1 MSGWH
6 QSRVGARTTRPAAS
20 RLLAVLAL
28 AAGLFGAGQAAAQNR
43 CTLTAADIPS
53 LSVPSGSS
61 NAVILDTS
69 NATTIA
75 TMNTL
80 CPGGG
85 MNNFGF
91 EAASP
96 SQDIANNNVITLPS
110 GSTIKRTTAGTT
122 RTLTYSTGPGVS
134 GSETVSPFVAAAGF
148 RDAGQTLSVAGRT
161 VRFYPLGSAVG
172 VYFTVVVTVTAPDAP
187 TAALTSLSPNP
198 IYAGGS
204 STVTITLT
212 NPNGAALSGVA
223 DTINL
228 PGNVTV
234 ASSPGASTTC
244 GGTLTATA
252 GAGTVTL
259 AGGALA
265 GNASCTLTFNVTS
278 SVAAAYTIPS
288 GTPSATG
295 ANAGSPGTTATLTV
309 NATPAA
315 PTISAA
321 WDQANLAVGGNRT
334 LTVTIANPNG
344 GVQLTGVGFNIGTL
358 DAALSGSS
366 PGTTCTGG
374 TATYTGGSRQL
385 SLSGGTLNGG
395 ASCTVTLTVTSV
407 TPGTYSFATGTVFA
421 TGPVPLTG
429 TTATTGNLTV
439 WSPPTISVTATSPIT
454 VGAASTV
461 QLGFANSNSG
471 SLTGVGTTV
480 TLPANVVIAT
490 PAGVVNNCGGTV
502 TAVAGGG
509 TATLS
514 GGSVTGGGNCTVA
527 FEVTSSVA
535 ATYSIPTG
543 TPTSTQGG
551 NGVAGTSATL
561 VVNGAAPVISGF
573 TASAVAYGSTGNA
586 IDVATGTAPTGS
598 PTSWNI
604 SKTAGGSFGAT
615 AESANSPAGV
625 VNVSINTGTGA
636 VTYAAPT
643 GYRGNDVFYVRAT
656 NATGDSNVAAVT
668 VPVGNPTL
676 STSLTGSGVRGTA
689 LAGVAVV
696 TTGGQSPYSCG
707 APSVPMPAGVTLNAD
722 CTITGTPTVSGS
734 TSFRVNVTDSS
745 TGTGPFT
752 QQGPV
757 LVLDIVPPAPTITS
771 LAPNTGAT
779 AGGTSVQI
787 NGTNFDPGQVTAV
800 TWDGGPIAHSVDA
813 GGTFITVTTPAH
825 AAGAVNVSVTTT
837 GGTTSNA
844 VFTYIATPAAPVVTA
859 PANGATINNATPSY
873 QGTSGNNLTI
883 TVYVDGTSIGTTI
896 SSAGG
901 AWSLAQPTAL
911 SDGAHSVRATAT
923 DNGVTSGFSSTN
935 SFTVDAAAPAAPVL
949 LTPANGSTTN
959 DNTPTITGT
968 AEANATV
975 TVSID
980 GAPAGTTA
988 AAAGGA
994 WSFTPGTPLSTGA
1007 HTVSATATDQ
1017 AGNTSPPSN
1026 TNSFT
1031 VDTTPPAAP
1040 VLVTP
1045 ANGSTTDATPTF
1057 SGTAEP
1063 NATVT
1068 VIVDGAPV
1076 GTTPADAGGNW
1087 SRVSAA
1093 LAIGAHTVRATATDA
1108 AGNTSPSSNT
1118 NNFTVAAIPTVT
1130 GLSPDLGATA
1140 GGTSVT
1146 ITGANLTGAT
1156 AVNFGATPATAFT
1169 VNSATSI
1176 TATAPAGA
1184 AGTVNV
1190 TVTTPAGT
1198 SATAAA
1204 NQYTYVSGPAIGTI
1218 TPDAGPLAGGNS
1230 VVLTGTGFT
1239 GTTAVTFGGTP
1250 ATAFTVNS
1258 ATQITA
1264 TVPAGSA
1271 GAAIVVVTTPGGTAS
1286 GTYTYL
1292 AAPTVTSLSPSS
1304 GSTAGGT
1311 SVSVTGTGFTGATA
1325 VTFGA
1330 TPATS
1335 FTVNS
1340 ATSITAV
1347 APAGSGIVNVRVTTA
1362 GGTSATSAGNQFN
1375 YVAVPTVTAL
1385 APNSGPATGGT
1396 SVTLTGTNLTGATA
1410 VRFGAA
1416 NAASFTVNSA
1426 TSITATSPAGSGTVN
1441 VTVDTAGGTSAAGAG
1456 NQYVYIGAPA
1466 VTGVSPNQGPTGGG
1480 TVVTVSGSGFA
1491 GATAVHFG
1499 ANPAASFTVNN
1510 ATSITATA
1518 PAGAAATVDI
1528 TVTSGGGT
1536 SATGAA
1542 DRYTYV
1548 TAPIASDRSVAV
1560 SFNTATPIDLSGSI
1574 TGIHTSIAIGTAPAH
1589 GTTSIA
1595 GDVVT
1600 YTPAAGYFG
1609 ADSFTYT
1616 ATGPGGT
1623 SAPATVS
1630 LTVGTPPA
1638 PVAANKPGVTV
1649 AYNSGGTAI
1658 DLSGSITGIHTSIAV
1673 ATAPAHGTTS
1683 IAGDVVTYTP
1693 AAGYFGADSFTYTAT
1708 GPGGTS
1714 PPATVSLTVGTPPA
1728 PVATDKAG
1736 VAVAYNSSGTAIDLS
1751 GSITGIHTSV
1761 AVATAPAHGTTS
1773 VAGDIVTYTPTA
1785 GYGGADSFTYTATGP
1800 GGTSAPATVSL
1811 TVSAPTITLTLAA
1824 LPDATQDSAYNVQL
1838 TASGG
1843 TAPYTYTRSAG
1854 TLPAGITLSA
1864 AGLIA
1869 GTPTE
1874 NGSFTFTAT
1883 ARDSSSGAGPFS
1895 GSKSYTLVVAPPP
1908 PPTVVD
1914 APSTSVPSATIGQS
1928 QSVDINLSNLASG
1941 NYTEIRIDT
1950 QPQHGTATLR
1960 QVAGAGGAPAQWIA
1974 TYQPAINFAGVD
1986 RFTFVA
1992 VGPGGTSSPAN
2003 VTINVVGAVPEAP
2016 SLTASTI
2023 AGQEITVDLTA
2034 MARQGPFTGAA
2045 IVSISPANS
2054 ATAVLV
2060 EGGTPAARTYQMRIK
2075 PDGRFSGAAVVTY
2088 TLANQ
2093 FGSSAPATV
2102 TVTVTARPDPSQDPN
2117 VRGLVAAQAD
2127 ATKRFASAQ
2136 LDNFNRRNEQ
2146 LHNGGGAG
2154 TGSSIGISLGSSDRQ
2169 VLQRPGERPAIP
2181 DAVAIKMGHAMA
2193 TLGAERASGLL
2204 ETGETNIGGPRR
2216 GATDGTILGGLR
2228 ARGGALSPGRSDASG
2243 GGSVDS
2249 DADGS
2254 NGERAKGSLA
2264 IWSGGA
2270 IQIGTR
2276 DATSGRAR
2284 LSMTSS
2290 GLSAGADVKL
2300 GDGAIFG
2307 LGGGY
2312 GGQRINIGE
2321 DEQARLTG
2329 HSWIGAA
2336 YGSVRPFDGTFIDG
2350 VAGIGRLDF
2359 STRRTAV
2366 NNQLAT
2372 GSRDGT
2378 MRFGSLSLGMDHNGE
2393 KSVFSAYA
2401 RAEYI
2406 AATLRAYSES
2416 GAGLYNLK
2424 FSERDLTSFSSVLGF
2439 RGSIRI
2445 DTAAGILKPRARFE
2459 WRHEFENGG
2468 SQFLDY
2474 ADLAGFTYRISD
2486 TGWLRDA
2493 LSPELGIGLETDG
2506 WIFGADVTGQFGEGS
2521 RSATLRLSLG
2531 KEF

>member
-1 MSGWH
+1 M
-6 QSRVGARTTRPAAS
+6 S
-20 RLLAVLAL
+20 RLLTAFAL
-28 AAGLFGAGQAAAQNR
+28 ATGLFGAGQAAAQNR
-43 CTLTAADIPS
+43 CTLTSADIPS
-53 LSVPSGSS
+53 LSVPAGSA
-61 NAVILDTS
+61 NVVILDT
-69 NATTIA
+69 ADPTTLS

-122 RTLTYSTGPGVS
+122 RTLTYSTGPGVA

-172 VYFTVVVTVTAPDAP
+172 VYFTVVVNVTAPNAP
-187 TAALTSLSPNP
+187 TAAVTSLSPNP
-198 IYAGGS
+198 IYAGQS

-212 NPNGAALSGVA
+212 NPNGVALAGVA
-223 DTINL
+223 NAINL
-228 PGNVTV
+228 PANVIV
-234 ASSPGASTTC
+234 AGTPGASTSC

-252 GAGTVTL
+252 GASTVTL
-259 AGGALA
+259 SGGTLA
-265 GNASCTLTFNVTS
+265 ANASCTLTFNVTS
-278 SVAAAYTIPS
+278 SVVAAYTISS

-295 ANAGSPGTTATLTV
+295 ANAGSAGTTATLTV
-309 NATPAA
+309 SAAPAA

-321 WDQANLAVGGNRT
+321 WDQANVAVGGNRT

-344 GVQLTGVGFNIGTL
+344 SAQLTGVGFNFGTL
-358 DAALSGSS
+358 DAALGGAS

-374 TATYTGGSRQL
+374 TASYVGGSRQF
-385 SLSGGTLNGG
+385 SLSGGTLNAS
-395 ASCTVTLTVTSV
+395 ASCTVTLTVSSS
-407 TPGTYSFATGTVFA
+407 TPGTYSFTTGTVFA
-421 TGPVPLTG
+421 TGPVALTG
-429 TTATTGNLTV
+429 ATATTGNLTV
-439 WSPPTISVTATSPIT
+439 WSPPTIAVTATSPIT
-454 VGAASTV
+454 IGGTSTV
-461 QLGFANSNSG
+461 QLSFANANGG
-471 SLTGVGTTV
+471 SLTGVGTIV
-480 TLPANVVIAT
+480 TLPANVVIAAS
-490 PAGVVNNCGGTV
+490 PGIVNNCGGTV
-502 TAVAGGG
+502 TAVAGSG
-509 TATLS
+509 TATVS
-514 GGSVTGGGNCTVA
+514 GGTVTGGGSCTVS
-527 FEVTSSVA
+527 FDVTSSVA

-551 NGVAGTSATL
+551 NGVAGTPASL
-561 VVNGAAPVISGF
+561 VVNGAVPVLSGF
-573 TASAVAYGSTGNA
+573 TAPPVAYNSTGNA
-586 IDVATGTAPTGS
+586 IDVAAGTAPSGN
-598 PTSWNI
+598 PTAWNI
-604 SKTAGGSFGAT
+604 AKTAGGSFGAT

-656 NATGDSNVAAVT
+656 NGTGDSNVVAVT

-676 STSLTGSGVRGTA
+676 SISLTGSGIRGTA
-689 LAGVAVV
+689 LSGVSVV

-707 APSVPMPAGVTLNAD
+707 TPSVAMPGGVTLNAN
-722 CTITGTPTVSGS
+722 CTITGTPTVAGS
-734 TSFRVNVTDSS
+734 TSFQVNVTDSS

-752 QQGPV
+752 QQSPI
-757 LVLDIVPPAPTITS
+757 LILNIVPPAPTIAS
-771 LAPNTGAT
+771 LAPGTGTT

-800 TWDGGPIAHSVDA
+800 TWDGSSIAYSVDA

-837 GGTTSNA
+837 GGTTSSA
-844 VFTYIATPAAPVVTA
+844 VFTYVATPAAPVVTV
-859 PANGATINNATPSY
+859 PANGATIGGATPTY
-873 QGTSGNNLTI
+873 QGTSGSNLVV
-883 TVYVDGTSIGTTI
+883 TVYVDGASIGTTT

-901 AWSLAQPTAL
+901 TWSLAQPTAL
-911 SDGAHSVRATAT
+911 PDGLHSVRATAT

-935 SFTVDAAAPAAPVL
+935 SFTVDAAAPAAPN
-949 LTPANGSTTN
+949 LTAPANGSTTN
-959 DNTPTITGT
+959 DNTPTVTGT

-975 TVSID
+975 TVSFD
-980 GAPAGTTA
+980 GTPSGTTV

-994 WSFTPGTPLSTGA
+994 WSFTPVTPLADGA
-1007 HTVSATATDQ
+1007 HNVSATATDG
-1017 AGNTSPPSN
+1017 AGNISPPSN
-1026 TNSFT
+1026 TNGFT
-1031 VDTTPPAAP
+1031 VDTTPPTAP
-1040 VLVTP
+1040 VTSLP

-1057 SGTAEP
+1057 SGTAEA

-1068 VIVDGAPV
+1068 VIVDGASI

-1108 AGNTSPSSNT
+1108 AGNVSPNSNT
-1118 NNFTVAAIPTVT
+1118 NTFTVAAVPSIT
-1130 GLSPDLGATA
+1130 GLSPDQGALA
-1140 GGTSVT
+1140 GGNVVT

-1156 AVNFGATPATAFT
+1156 VVLFGASPATFT
-1169 VNSATSI
+1169 VDSATSI
-1176 TATAPAGA
+1176 TATAPAGS

-1198 SATAAA
+1198 SATGPA
-1204 NQYTYVSGPAIGTI
+1204 NQYTYVSGPTI
-1218 TPDAGPLAGGNS
+1218 TAVSPGSGPITGGTA
-1230 VVLTGTGFT
+1230 VILTGTGFT
-1239 GTTAVTFGGTP
+1239 GATTVTFGGTP
-1250 ATAFTVNS
+1250 AIAFTVDSPTQIS
-1258 ATQITA
+1258 ATA
-1264 TVPAGSA
+1264 PSGSA
-1271 GAAIVVVTTPGGTAS
+1271 GPAVVAVTTPGGIAT
-1286 GTYTYL
+1286 GTYTYV
-1292 AAPTVTSLSPSS
+1292 AAPTVTALSPSS
-1304 GSTAGGT
+1304 GSAAGGT
-1311 SVSVTGTGFTGATA
+1311 SVSVTGTGFTGATS

-1330 TPATS
+1330 APATS

-1340 ATSITAV
+1340 ATSITAT
-1347 APAGSGIVNVRVTTA
+1347 APAGSGVVNVRVTTT
-1362 GGTSATSAGNQFN
+1362 GGTSAAAAGNAFT
-1375 YVAVPTVTAL
+1375 YVATPTVTAL
-1385 APNSGPATGGT
+1385 SPDTGPATGGT
-1396 SVTLTGTNLTGATA
+1396 VVTLTGTNLTGATA
-1410 VRFGAA
+1410 VRFGATP
-1416 NAASFTVNSA
+1416 ASGFTVNSA
-1426 TSITATSPAGSGTVN
+1426 TSITATAPAGSGTVN
-1441 VTVDTAGGTSAAGAG
+1441 VTVDTAGGTSAAAPG
-1456 NQYVYIGAPA
+1456 NQYLYIGAPM
-1466 VTGVSPNQGPTGGG
+1466 VTGIAPNQGPTSGG
-1480 TVVTVSGSGFA
+1480 TAVTITGTGFT
-1491 GATAVHFG
+1491 GATAVSFG
-1499 ANPAASFTVNN
+1499 ASPASGFTVNS

-1518 PAGAAATVDI
+1518 PAGATGTVDV
-1528 TVTSGGGT
+1528 TVTTGGGT

-1548 TAPIASDRSVAV
+1548 AAPIAGDRAFTVAYDTPTPIDLSTAISGGPHSSIAIASAPAHGTTSIAGDIV
-1560 SFNTATPIDLSGSI
+1560 TYTPASGYFGADSFTYTATGPGGTSAPATVILTVSAPAAPVAADKPGVSVPYNSSGTAIDLSGSI
-1574 TGIHTSIAIGTAPAH
+1574 TGVHTSIAVATPPAH

-1600 YTPAAGYFG
+1600 YTPASGYFG

-1638 PVAANKPGVTV
+1638 PVAADKPGVTV
-1649 AYNSGGTAI
+1649 PYDSSGTAI

-1683 IAGDVVTYTP
+1683 VAGDVVTYTP
-1693 AAGYFGADSFTYTAT
+1693 
-1708 GPGGTS
+1708 
-1714 PPATVSLTVGTPPA
+1714 
-1728 PVATDKAG
+1728 
-1736 VAVAYNSSGTAIDLS
+1736 
-1751 GSITGIHTSV
+1751 
-1761 AVATAPAHGTTS
+1761 TT
-1773 VAGDIVTYTPTA
+1773 
-1785 GYGGADSFTYTATGP
+1785 GYGGPDSFTYTATGP

-1811 TVSAPTITLTLAA
+1811 TVSAPVVILTLAT
-1824 LPDATQDSAYNVQL
+1824 LPDAIEDSAYSVQL

-1843 TAPYTYTRSAG
+1843 TAPYTYTRTAG
-1854 TLPAGITLSA
+1854 TLPAGITLSTG
-1864 AGLIA
+1864 GLIA

-1874 NGSFTFTAT
+1874 NGSFTFTVT

-1895 GSKSYTLVVAPPP
+1895 GSKSYTLIVTAPP

-1914 APSTSVPSATIGQS
+1914 APSTSVPASTIGQS
-1928 QSVDINLSNLASG
+1928 QSVDINLSSLVSG
-1941 NYTEIRIDT
+1941 NYDEIRIDT
-1950 QPQHGTATLR
+1950 PPQHGTATLR
-1960 QVAGAGGAPAQWIA
+1960 HVAGAGAGQWIA
-1974 TYQPAINFAGVD
+1974 TYQPTIGFSGTD

-1992 VGPGGTSSPAN
+1992 VGPGGTSSPAS
-2003 VTINVVGAVPEAP
+2003 VTINVIGAVPEAP

-2023 AGQEITVDLTA
+2023 AGQEVTVDLTA
-2034 MARQGPFTGAA
+2034 SARQGPFSGAT

-2054 ATAVLV
+2054 ATATLV
-2060 EGGTPAARTYQMRIK
+2060 EGGTPTARTYQMRIR
-2075 PDGRFSGAAVVTY
+2075 PDGRFSGATVVTY
-2088 TLANQ
+2088 TLTNV
-2093 FGSSAPATV
+2093 FGTSAPATV
-2102 TVTVTARPDPSQDPN
+2102 TVTVTARPDPSQDPV

-2146 LHNGGGAG
+2146 LHDGGGASK
-2154 TGSSIGISLGSSDRQ
+2154 GSPIGISLGGSDRQ
-2169 VLQRPGERPAIP
+2169 VLQRPGGRMEVP
-2181 DAVAIKMGHAMA
+2181 DAVAMKMEHTMA
-2193 TLGAERASGLL
+2193 TIGAERASGLL

-2216 GATDGTILGGLR
+2216 GAADGTILGGLR
-2228 ARGGALSPGRSDASG
+2228 ARGGATPQGRSGAQSG
-2243 GGSVDS
+2243 GDTGSM
-2249 DADGS
+2249 DAGTE
-2254 NGERAKGSLA
+2254 GGRAKGSLA

-2284 LSMTSS
+2284 LSMTTS
-2290 GLSAGADVKL
+2290 GLSAGADIKL
-2300 GDGAIFG
+2300 SDGAIFG

-2312 GGQRINIGE
+2312 GGQRTDIGE

-2329 HSWIGAA
+2329 RSWMGAA

-2350 VAGIGRLDF
+2350 VAGIGGLDF
-2359 STRRTAV
+2359 STRRIAA

-2378 MRFGSLSLGMDHNGE
+2378 MRFGSLSLGMDRQGE

-2406 AATLRAYSES
+2406 AATLRAYSEG

-2424 FSERDLTSFSSVLGF
+2424 FAERDLTSFSSVIGF

-2445 DTAAGILKPRARFE
+2445 DTGMGILKPRARFE
-2459 WRHEFENGG
+2459 WRHEFENGSG
-2468 SQFLDY
+2468 QFLDY
-2474 ADLAGFTYRISD
+2474 ADLAGFTYRITD

-2493 LSPELGIGLETDG
+2493 LSPELGIGLETNG